1 MAAVS
6 DLDNERIEA
15 FRAELRSS
23 EVAPA
28 TIRSYVSAVRK
39 YFEAHPQLSKDDL
52 MAYKQYLVDRYRPKT
67 VANRLTA
74 LNRFCQFAG
83 RPDCQVRNVRLQR
96 SLTIENVI
104 TEDQYKRLV
113 EGLKQDG
120 NLRGYWMIVY
130 LAGTGAR
137 VSEIV
142 RFDKRVLIDRK
153 ATLWTKGKSREI
165 IVPDFIVQR
174 SREYLSRVPG
184 PLLFPNRYGGQMST
198 RGFAKDL
205 ERWGLRYGI
214 PREVLHPHGFRH
226 RFALNYLEQAGSNL
240 TDLADLLGHRSL
252 DTTRIYLTMSEDKLR
267 RSVNGAAEWLR
278 EAAGD

>member
-1 MAAVS
+1 MAVS

-39 YFEAHPQLSKDDL
+39 YFEAHPHLSKDDL
-52 MAYKQYLVDRYRPKT
+52 MEYKQYLVDRYRPKT

-74 LNRFCQFAG
+74 LNRFCQFVG

-165 IVPDFIVQR
+165 IVPDFIIQR

-184 PLLFPNRYGGQMST
+184 PLIFPNRYGGQMST

-226 RFALNYLEQAGSNL
+226 RFALNYLEQDGSNL

-278 EAAGD
+278 EAAVD